1 MENLPNPAAPPV
13 ADPGPAPGQA
23 PAPPVVASPPPA
35 AQIVLEGTRTE
46 RELALERD
54 IKDREIRIAELEDQN
69 RQLKTPPTPAP
80 RKPAP
85 EKKSWLS
92 GATLLDD

>member
-1 MENLPNPAAPPV
+1 METLPNPSAPPST
-13 ADPGPAPGQA
+13 DPGPAPGQA

-35 AQIVLEGTRTE
+35 ATIVLEGTKTE

-54 IKDREIRIAELEDQN
+54 VKEREMRIAELEDQN

-80 RKPAP
+80 RKLA